1 MDLSNRCIFVNL
13 KNQKLKIE
21 IYSIN
26 IKSFL
31 AERINIPF
39 QNFIEPILNSL
50 VYKQG
55 YQQIYSVL
63 FFIFKFAAAI
73 LLSHQ
78 FISFQKTAY
87 SFLNICIQ
95 RVKGMLLFL
104 W

>member
-1 MDLSNRCIFVNL
+1 MHLSHRCIFVNL
-13 KNQKLKIE
+13 KKNQKLKIE

-55 YQQIYSVL
+55 HQQIYSVL
-63 FFIFKFAAAI
+63 FFIFKFAAGI

-78 FISFQKTAY
+78 FILFQKTAN
-87 SFLNICIQ
+87 NIF
-95 RVKGMLLFL
+95 K
-104 W
+104 